1 LKVIRDFD
9 LCPDV
14 DMVLRALGADP
25 VVVRRRQSSAVAIAE
40 QAVAKG
46 RSLLAPVVVT
56 ESFQVQEFRHERVSL
71 VGGGHLSG
79 PLVAEHMHA
88 ARSVVVAVC
97 SIGPALED
105 AASEC
110 FSEDPAMSL
119 ALDAFGSAAVDLLG
133 TAMCQR
139 VDEQAEAEG
148 LRTTVPL
155 SPGLVGW
162 PVANG
167 QRQIFELV
175 DAASAGIRLTE
186 GYMMVPKKSTSM
198 VVGIGPDVEHA
209 GESCDFCSLA
219 GTCRYRE
226 EHISHHG

>member
-1 LKVIRDFD
+1 
-9 LCPDV
+9 
-14 DMVLRALGADP
+14 
-25 VVVRRRQSSAVAIAE
+25 
-40 QAVAKG
+40 
-46 RSLLAPVVVT
+46 
-56 ESFQVQEFRHERVSL
+56 
-71 VGGGHLSG
+71 
-79 PLVAEHMHA
+79 MHA
-88 ARSVVVAVC
+88 ARSVVVSVC

-198 VVGIGPDVEHA
+198 VIGIGPDVEHA
-209 GESCDFCSLA
+209 GEPCDYCSMA
-219 GTCRYRE
+219 ATCRYRE

>member
-1 LKVIRDFD
+1 VIRDFD
-9 LCPDV
+9 LHPDA

-25 VVVRRRQSSAVAIAE
+25 EVVRRRRSSALDIAE
-40 QAVAKG
+40 QAVARG
-46 RSLLAPVVVT
+46 MGLLAPVVVSA
-56 ESFQVQEFRHERVSL
+56 SFPVEELRHERL
-71 VGGGHLSG
+71 RLEHGHLSG
-79 PLVAEHMHA
+79 PLIAEHLHA
-88 ARSVVVAVC
+88 ARSVVVTVC
-97 SIGPALED
+97 TIGPALED

-139 VDEQAEAEG
+139 VDEQADAEG

-175 DAASAGIRLTE
+175 DAASAGVRLTE

-198 VVGIGPDVEHA
+198 VIGIGPDVEHA
-209 GESCDFCSLA
+209 GESCDYCSMA
-219 GTCRYRE
+219 ATCRYRE
-226 EHISHHG
+226 EPISHHG

>member
-1 LKVIRDFD
+1 LIRDFD

-25 VVVRRRQSSAVAIAE
+25 VVVRRRHSSAVAIAE

-46 RSLLAPVVVT
+46 TGLLAPVVVSASL
-56 ESFQVQEFRHERVSL
+56 EVQEFRHERVRL

-79 PLVAEHMHA
+79 PLVAEHLHA
-88 ARSVVVAVC
+88 ARFVVVAVC
-97 SIGPALED
+97 TIGPALED

-119 ALDAFGSAAVDLLG
+119 ALDAFGSTAVDLLA

-167 QRQIFELV
+167 QRQIFQLV
-175 DAASAGIRLTE
+175 DAASAGIRLTD

-198 VVGIGPDVEHA
+198 VIGIGPDVEHA
-209 GESCDFCSLA
+209 GESCDYCSMA
-219 GTCRYRE
+219 ATCRYRE
-226 EHISHHG
+226 EHISHRG